1 MKKLIIPILFL
12 ASCSPKYTRTIYYSD
27 NVKKCIKNMEV
38 LEDFVKQDYLSGKI
52 PKDVAT
58 NYWLIL
64 EKTKYSL
71 TKKYNKINNIK
82 DDK

>member
-1 MKKLIIPILFL
+1 
-12 ASCSPKYTRTIYYSD
+12 
-27 NVKKCIKNMEV
+27 MEV